1 MKHLILLVI
10 VLLNFTSLLFAQE
23 ERKVLVE
30 VFTNSHCPSCPNA
43 HNVLEAYLAGS
54 NGAKIS
60 FIFYHM
66 IYPYS
71 DDPLYAQSMEDSDAR
86 NDYYSPVPF
95 TPQGWFDSF
104 HQGSTT
110 TWKSSLDTLVTKDSP
125 LKIQLNG
132 TKSATQFNINAKLT
146 RTGYI
151 SDSDLVIH
159 FVVAED
165 VYFDGRNSISY
176 HKHVMRKMLPTADG
190 ESFTIDL
197 NEEKDF
203 KQTIDLDSLWDVDSL
218 SVIVFVQSNASKTVY
233 QSETINY
240 SSLTITSID
249 DEGETP
255 TEFTLGQNYPNPF
268 NPVTKI
274 KYTIPSVT
282 LRWQSHRH
290 AQGDILVSLKV
301 FDVLG
306 NEVATLVNEIKPS
319 GVYEVEFDAS
329 YFPSGVYFYQLRA
342 GDFIE
347 SKKMTL
353 IK

>member
-1 MKHLILLVI
+1 MKHTILLII
-10 VLLNFTSLLFAQE
+10 VLLTFTSILFAQE

-30 VFTNSHCPSCPNA
+30 VFTNSHCPNCPNA
-43 HNVLEAYLAGS
+43 HNVLGAYLAGS

-86 NDYYSPVPF
+86 NNYYSPVPF

-125 LKIQLNG
+125 LRIQLNG
-132 TKSATQFNINAKLT
+132 TRSSSQFIINAKLT
-146 RTGYI
+146 RTGNI
-151 SDSDLVIH
+151 SEPDLVIH

-165 VYFDGRNSISY
+165 IYFDGRNSISF
-176 HKHVMRKMLPTADG
+176 HKHVMRKMLPTSDG

-203 KQTIDLDSLWDVDSL
+203 TQVIDLDELWDVDSL

-233 QSETINY
+233 QSEIINY

-249 DEGETP
+249 EEGETP
-255 TEFTLGQNYPNPF
+255 TEFTLEQNYPNPF
-268 NPVTKI
+268 NPTTKI
-274 KYTIPSVT
+274 KYTIPSIVKS
-282 LRWQSHRH
+282 QSSS
-290 AQGDILVSLKV
+290 VSLKV
-301 FDVLG
+301 YDILG
-306 NEVATLVNEIKPS
+306 NKVAELVNENKPV
-319 GVYEVEFDAS
+319 GEYEILFDAS
-329 YFPSGVYFYQLRA
+329 ELPSGIYLYQLRA

-347 SKKMTL
+347 SRKMIL